1 MFYIMFVICFFL
13 KICYTAVLVRSHEI
27 STDYYNSIQATQYK
41 PENHRLSHEVIQ
53 GKDLGYLPIH
63 EWLLNNNC
71 AKTILLGGK
80 MRQYS
85 STPFPSFHC

>member
-41 PENHRLSHEVIQ
+41 PETRRLSHEVIQ
-53 GKDLGYLPIH
+53 GKDIIHLP
-63 EWLLNNNC
+63 
-71 AKTILLGGK
+71 
-80 MRQYS
+80 YS
-85 STPFPSFHC
+85 RMAFE